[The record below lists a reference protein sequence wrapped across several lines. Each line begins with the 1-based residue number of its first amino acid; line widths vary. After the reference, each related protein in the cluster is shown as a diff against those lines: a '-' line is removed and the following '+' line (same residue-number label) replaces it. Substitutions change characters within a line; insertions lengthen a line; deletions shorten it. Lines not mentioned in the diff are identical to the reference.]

1 MRPELTASSL
11 CGGGSHERAGRWE
24 EQALSAR
31 STRRLGGAP
40 GEEQGADRLAK
51 RNIEGED
58 ERAQEDRTEDQDAA
72 RRAGKACE
80 RITLRPADRAAAVS
94 EGDIEEAERTEQEER
109 DPQTTA
115 PGHRLDPGHEQ
126 LAGGNQCRQDDED
139 HAPAKQ
145 ANQSAPEQVHG
156 RARPLERDGE
166 HQQASQKEEGDP
178 GEFALLGFRHLQLR
192 QA

>member
-1 MRPELTASSL
+1 PNNLVARLPRFGRPLLLL
-11 CGGGSHERAGRWE
+11 CGLALRPAGE
-24 EQALSAR
+24 VVLA
-31 STRRLGGAP
+31 
-40 GEEQGADRLAK
+40 QGADRLAK

-145 ANQSAPEQVHG
+145 ANQSAPEQ
-156 RARPLERDGE
+156 
-166 HQQASQKEEGDP
+166 
-178 GEFALLGFRHLQLR
+178 
-192 QA
+192 